1 MENREDNN
9 IINDEKNEKTN
20 KSKKVKNIWMWI
32 ISIFCIMSG
41 IMYAQDIIGPSIL
54 IFLAGIILLP
64 PVDEIIKEKLN
75 IPNKIKMFS
84 ALRIIYTI
92 VALMVVSVNVP
103 SLSSNNNINGIE
115 GASSEQFQNIIN
127 SAEMIKDAT
136 AIDQN
141 TINETL
147 TNIITTEN
155 GKYDGNIVNGK
166 MQGKGTYE
174 WNDGSKY
181 VGDFANNKITGQ
193 GTLTIPEKGSYE
205 GNFVGGKKSGQ
216 GTYKFANGD
225 VYEGDWSDDKMS
237 GKGTYTFSNGEKYVG
252 EFKDNKFNG
261 QGTYSK
267 DGKEYTGTWKDNQ
280 YTK

>member
-1 MENREDNN
+1 MKDKENIETAN
-9 IINDEKNEKTN
+9 EEKTEN
-20 KSKKVKNIWMWI
+20 VTNGKKKKVWLWI
-32 ISIFCIMSG
+32 IIILCVVAGIGALGDIGSTSQRNMIENMNTNQLQQTKNTISG
-41 IMYAQDIIGPSIL
+41 I
-54 IFLAGIILLP
+54 
-64 PVDEIIKEKLN
+64 N
-75 IPNKIKMFS
+75 ID
-84 ALRIIYTI
+84 
-92 VALMVVSVNVP
+92 VNTV
-103 SLSSNNNINGIE
+103 
-115 GASSEQFQNIIN
+115 
-127 SAEMIKDAT
+127 

-141 TINETL
+141 TINETF

-205 GNFVGGKKSGQ
+205 GNFVNGKKSGQ